1 MIMTVNDP
9 TQPAEQDSPKEEG
22 VHFRILE
29 DIARNLSGEIN
40 FPTSIDLA
48 IMLRNILKN
57 PEATADEIARVV
69 AVEPLIASKILRL
82 ANSHAYNPCGP
93 TITDLNAAIK
103 LLGPQ
108 TVRTASLAMTMDQVL
123 KSKNLACFDKFAKL
137 TWEHSILS
145 AAIAQVLARH
155 VPRINPQE
163 AMLAGLVHDIGIY
176 YLFYRASEFSEY
188 LDNETALFELVMDWH
203 ESVGESVLA
212 ALGVPEE
219 IVNSVRDHDRPRL
232 TDSDPYTMSDI
243 VYIANLLAG
252 SNWEWL
258 PNTVSAKEEQ
268 AMNKT
273 RERYCQVLAEAK
285 ADIRELRAA
294 LSD

>member
-1 MIMTVNDP
+1 MTLNTSP
-9 TQPAEQDSPKEEG
+9 QHAEQKSPKEEDF
-22 VHFRILE
+22 HFRILT

-40 FPTSIDLA
+40 FPTNIDLA
-48 IMLRNILKN
+48 ITLRNILKN
-57 PEATADEIARVV
+57 PEATADEIAQVV
-69 AVEPLIASKILRL
+69 AVEPVIASKILRL
-82 ANSHAYNPCGP
+82 ANSHTYNPSGQ

-103 LLGPQ
+103 LLGLQ

-123 KSKNLACFDKFAKL
+123 KSKKLAYFDKFAKL

-145 AAIAQVLARH
+145 AAIARVLARR
-155 VPRINPQE
+155 VPLINPEE

-176 YLFYRASEFSEY
+176 YLLYRASEFSEY
-188 LDNETALFELVMDWH
+188 LNDEDALFALVIDWH

-212 ALGVPEE
+212 ALDAPEE
-219 IVNSVRDHDRPRL
+219 IVESVRDHDRPRL
-232 TDSDPYTMSDI
+232 ADSEPHTMSDI
-243 VYIANLLAG
+243 VYVANLLAG

-258 PNTVSAKEEQ
+258 PHTISAEQEQ

-273 RERYCQVLAEAK
+273 RERYSQVLAEAK
-285 ADIRELRAA
+285 ADIRELHAA